1 VHIEYTPDFFFRT
14 DILPFFSKGLLLDTG
29 VLYLFLIGK
38 HAPDKLSNMGYSK
51 EDFDYLQKFLETITI
66 KKLVITP
73 HIFTEFYK
81 HVQTAFSGASFP
93 AVFDKMRADLLE
105 IEEEP
110 VNKNEILLCPH
121 FDDFE
126 IGEHS
131 LYLAYGELPTA
142 ILTDEKRG
150 RFDGKL
156 KDDQK
161 KLVMNFKN
169 HILPYL
175 YYLDSA

>member
-81 HVQTAFSGASFP
+81 HVQTAFSGESFGARRTGMKLTICFP
-93 AVFDKMRADLLE
+93 QNMKTSLLQQCRNR
-105 IEEEP
+105 IT
-110 VNKNEILLCPH
+110 V
-121 FDDFE
+121 
-126 IGEHS
+126 
-131 LYLAYGELPTA
+131 
-142 ILTDEKRG
+142 G
-150 RFDGKL
+150 RIKFTT
-156 KDDQK
+156 
-161 KLVMNFKN
+161 
-169 HILPYL
+169 
-175 YYLDSA
+175 